1 MQEYVNFSFYKLGST
16 FAQASIHLLSVVI
29 ALGAGADIR
38 FKNGRNVDFVLIEE
52 DRLLFWDVIGVIF
65 GESCCLRRGWHYTW
79 IMNASYL

>member
-52 DRLLFWDVIGVIF
+52 DRLLF
-65 GESCCLRRGWHYTW
+65 
-79 IMNASYL
+79 